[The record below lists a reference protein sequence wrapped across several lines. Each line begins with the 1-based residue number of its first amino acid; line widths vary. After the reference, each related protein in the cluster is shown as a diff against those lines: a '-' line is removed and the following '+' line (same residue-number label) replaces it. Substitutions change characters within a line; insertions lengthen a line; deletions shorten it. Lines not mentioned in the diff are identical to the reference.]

1 MNREIGLNQFSEP
14 NTQSAKATRETST
27 TTASRE
33 SRRDQM
39 MEKQS
44 SQQQVDIMKWAE
56 THGIREN
63 DSMWLLVDL
72 LGITQAM
79 TDTLPNR
86 ITAAGLQV
94 VELIAQQRR
103 AEGEAFSLQAQK
115 VFNQSLDKMTQK
127 VAAESQKMT
136 AARLRNKLMLHGLL
150 VSAGILFL
158 VGICFVGGYFVGSQ
172 GAGVPWW
179 VPPAKNAA
187 FEGIQLILLMPM
199 GYMLMLLILAA
210 ILMGVMIYLKD
221 WLAWR
226 AEQKSHEIRWD

>member
-63 DSMWLLVDL
+63 DSMWLLVEL
-72 LGITQAM
+72 LGITQTM

-86 ITAAGLQV
+86 IKAAGLQV
-94 VELIAQQRR
+94 VESIAQQRR

-115 VFNQSLDKMTQK
+115 VFNQSLEK
-127 VAAESQKMT
+127 
-136 AARLRNKLMLHGLL
+136 
-150 VSAGILFL
+150 
-158 VGICFVGGYFVGSQ
+158 
-172 GAGVPWW
+172 
-179 VPPAKNAA
+179 
-187 FEGIQLILLMPM
+187 
-199 GYMLMLLILAA
+199 
-210 ILMGVMIYLKD
+210 
-221 WLAWR
+221 
-226 AEQKSHEIRWD
+226 